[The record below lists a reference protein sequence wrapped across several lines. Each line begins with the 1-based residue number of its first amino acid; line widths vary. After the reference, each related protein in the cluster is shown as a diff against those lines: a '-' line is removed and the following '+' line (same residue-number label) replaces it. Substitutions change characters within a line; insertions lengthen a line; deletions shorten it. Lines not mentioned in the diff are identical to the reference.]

1 MFHLNFEQKKDFFR
15 IYLALSKYKVG
26 WRTHDKSPIP
36 PPLIKLWLKSLGN
49 KIF

>member
-26 WRTHDKSPIP
+26 WRTYDKSPIP
-36 PPLIKLWLKSLGN
+36 PPPNQIMAEKSR
-49 KIF
+49 K